1 MRTLPEPDRDPD
13 PDPDGLAARIV
24 SRVYGAVLGVLFGI
38 PLAVLVGTSGV
49 WFIVFVAG
57 FALAITFVIRRVMT
71 GVPDAVAGFVQR
83 MIYPSGYTTP
93 YAKVYSMEQSIAARG
108 DVEGAL
114 DAYQD
119 AMRLNPVDPEPR
131 FQAAELAF
139 RSKDPS
145 RAIALFNE
153 GRRLAGDDRSRELY
167 VTQRLIDL
175 YLGPL
180 RNDPRALVELR
191 RLIDRFPNTREGK
204 SAVDVIRRLKA
215 EATREDG

>member
-1 MRTLPEPDRDPD
+1 MRTLPESDRALD
-13 PDPDGLAARIV
+13 DGLAARIV
-24 SRVYGAVLGVLFGI
+24 ARVYGALLGVLFGI
-38 PLAVLVGTSGV
+38 PLAVLVGASGT

-57 FALAITFVIRRVMT
+57 FALAISFVIHRVMT
-71 GVPDAVAGFVQR
+71 GVPNAVAGFVQR

-119 AMRLNPVDPEPR
+119 AMRLNPTDPEPR

-167 VTQRLIDL
+167 ATQRLIDL

-180 RNDPRALVELR
+180 KNDPRALVELR

>member
-1 MRTLPEPDRDPD
+1 VRTLPEPDRDLD
-13 PDPDGLAARIV
+13 DGLAARIAA
-24 SRVYGAVLGVLFGI
+24 RVYGAVLGVLFGI
-38 PLAVLVGTSGV
+38 PLAVLVGASGV
-49 WFIVFVAG
+49 WFVAFVAG
-57 FALAITFVIRRVMT
+57 FALATSFVIHRVMT
-71 GVPDAVAGFVQR
+71 GVPNAVAGFVQR
-83 MIYPSGYTTP
+83 MVYPSGYTTP

-139 RSKDPS
+139 RSPDP

-167 VTQRLIDL
+167 ATQRLIDL

-180 RNDPRALVELR
+180 KNDPRALVELR
-191 RLIDRFPNTREGK
+191 RLVDRFPNTREGK
-204 SAVDVIRRLKA
+204 AAADVIRRLKQTEMGGGGA
-215 EATREDG
+215 